1 MADAKIINYGQ
12 PIGGGTTVV
21 PDDAEVALKI
31 ETTTA
36 GEEYILIDSEN
47 GAENMTLAGG
57 GYPVQIGSDQRG
69 PRMRNGH
76 GSSAAPGFPVY
87 TFRGDTNTGMTH
99 LGTSNDDALAL
110 VAGGVEG
117 IRITESGDAIS
128 AIHLN
133 GFVGINDSSPAKR
146 LTLKAGASNEDI
158 FVILSSSG
166 GTCIRD
172 EIYGSDGATRY
183 FKSGAA
189 NHIIG
194 AGTTF
199 AGCVFNE
206 LGESGVDFRIES
218 DSNTHMFFLDSSENK
233 IGLNESTPSKM
244 LDLMNGASGGDILCF
259 DIFTHDG
266 AVETSDERMKEN
278 IVETPLGLDFI
289 KSLNPVAYKWKDT
302 PETRQAYT
310 VPGTPDT
317 PEHVAEQV
325 YPAVTYTRTHHG
337 LLAQE
342 VNAAIESAGLTAKD
356 FAGYCYEEERDEHRL
371 RYSQFIAPLIK
382 SVKELSSQVEALT
395 ARVAELESGG

>member
-158 FVILSSSG
+158 L
-166 GTCIRD
+166 
-172 EIYGSDGATRY
+172 
-183 FKSGAA
+183 
-189 NHIIG
+189 
-194 AGTTF
+194 
-199 AGCVFNE
+199 
-206 LGESGVDFRIES
+206 
-218 DSNTHMFFLDSSENK
+218 
-233 IGLNESTPSKM
+233 
-244 LDLMNGASGGDILCF
+244 
-259 DIFTHDG
+259 
-266 AVETSDERMKEN
+266 
-278 IVETPLGLDFI
+278 
-289 KSLNPVAYKWKDT
+289 
-302 PETRQAYT
+302 
-310 VPGTPDT
+310 
-317 PEHVAEQV
+317 
-325 YPAVTYTRTHHG
+325 
-337 LLAQE
+337 
-342 VNAAIESAGLTAKD
+342 
-356 FAGYCYEEERDEHRL
+356 
-371 RYSQFIAPLIK
+371 
-382 SVKELSSQVEALT
+382 
-395 ARVAELESGG
+395 